1 MPTSH
6 PLKNW
11 EIKGNVSFP
20 GFLSHSR
27 KFGWAF
33 SGLGFPSAI
42 AVKHPPPSRGDA
54 RDTELI
60 PGSGRSPEWE
70 NGNPL
75 RYSCQDNPMDREARQ
90 AIFHGVT
97 KSLT

>member
-20 GFLSHSR
+20 GF
-27 KFGWAF
+27 
-33 SGLGFPSAI
+33 SGLGFPGAI
-42 AVKHPPPSRGDA
+42 VVKHPPPSRGDA